1 MCDKPVDFNSYEPTI
16 NGTEDSALSLFD
28 LYKSEDLKQNN
39 NFFNYSLYDN
49 ELNDILYKQNNNYC
63 NNQLSEDCDILNF
76 PHIENE
82 NNQSNVLEKNIF
94 LYTGESEYE
103 LKKEI
108 KEKKELNEESKP
120 KKENKESIA
129 QESEAEPKKEK
140 KELKQL
146 IDPEPEPEPNNVLN
160 ELEPI
165 EEIKLLGRKKKDDI
179 RDREH
184 DKYKEDNMSRKIKV
198 KVKDA
203 LLEFINSKIKE
214 SDFSFVINNKLYS
227 GEEVMLLNITDKKI
241 INTNVDYNIKLFRTK
256 IKYVLGDEISGRFK
270 KYPKNF
276 NEEIINNIYAS
287 ENGGHIRNILDKT
300 FLECL
305 RYYRMDEDIFGN
317 DSYACLSGLQE
328 GFQEFKKELSEDND
342 KKYEDGIINLIN
354 KFETVYSSK
363 TPRKRKGKNMN
374 KELYSL
380 SINKKEI

>member
-1 MCDKPVDFNSYEPTI
+1 MCEKLEYFNSYEPSI
-16 NGTEDSALSLFD
+16 NRIEYSTSCPID
-28 LYKSEDLKQNN
+28 LYESEDLKINKKYINN
-39 NFFNYSLYDN
+39 SVYYNVV
-49 ELNDILYKQNNNYC
+49 NDILYKQNNNYF
-63 NNQLSEDCDILNF
+63 NNVLSDFNCDFNQNILNF

-94 LYTGESEYE
+94 LSTLESEYE
-103 LKKEI
+103 LKKEIKEI

-203 LLEFINSKIKE
+203 LLAFINSKIKE

-241 INTNVDYNIKLFRTK
+241 TNTNVDDNIKLFSTI
-256 IKYVLGDEISGRFK
+256 IKDVLSDEISGRFK

-276 NEEIINNIYAS
+276 NREIINNIYAS

-305 RYYRMDEDIFGN
+305 RYYRMDEDIFDD

-328 GFQEFKKELSEDND
+328 GFQKFKKELSEDND

-354 KFETVYSSK
+354 KFEIVYCSK
-363 TPRKRKGKNMN
+363 TPRNRKGKE
-374 KELYSL
+374 KEK
-380 SINKKEI
+380 I

>member
-1 MCDKPVDFNSYEPTI
+1 MFDKPVDFNSYEPTKI
-16 NGTEDSALSLFD
+16 GTEDCPPSPID
-28 LYKSEDLKQNN
+28 LNKSEDSKQNDKY
-39 NFFNYSLYDN
+39 FNHSFDDN
-49 ELNDILYKQNNNYC
+49 DPNDPLLEQDNNNY
-63 NNQLSEDCDILNF
+63 NNLLSDFNCLIKQNILNN

-94 LYTGESEYE
+94 LYKRDSEIE
-103 LKKEI
+103 LKKEK

-120 KKENKESIA
+120 KKENKELID

-146 IDPEPEPEPNNVLN
+146 IDPVSEPEHNNVLN

-184 DKYKEDNMSRKIKV
+184 DKYKGDNMSRKIKV
-198 KVKDA
+198 KVKDT

-214 SDFSFVINNKLYS
+214 SDFSFIINNKLYS
-227 GEEVMLLNITDKKI
+227 GDEVMLLNITDKKI
-241 INTNVDYNIKLFRTK
+241 TNTNVDYNIELFNTK
-256 IKYVLGDEISGRFK
+256 IRYVLSDEISGKFK

-305 RYYRMDEDIFGN
+305 RYYRMDANIYGDA
-317 DSYACLSGLQE
+317 SYACLNGLQK
-328 GFQEFKKELSEDND
+328 GFQDFKKELSGDND
-342 KKYEDGIINLIN
+342 KKYEDGIIDLIN
-354 KFETVYSSK
+354 KFEIVYSSK
-363 TPRKRKGKNMN
+363 IPRKKRKKH
-374 KELYSL
+374 E
-380 SINKKEI
+380 

>member
-39 NFFNYSLYDN
+39 NLFNYSYYDN

-146 IDPEPEPEPNNVLN
+146 IDPEPEPNNVLN

-165 EEIKLLGRKKKDDI
+165 EEIKLLGRK
-179 RDREH
+179 
-184 DKYKEDNMSRKIKV
+184 RKTI
-198 KVKDA
+198 
-203 LLEFINSKIKE
+203 
-214 SDFSFVINNKLYS
+214 
-227 GEEVMLLNITDKKI
+227 
-241 INTNVDYNIKLFRTK
+241 
-256 IKYVLGDEISGRFK
+256 
-270 KYPKNF
+270 
-276 NEEIINNIYAS
+276 
-287 ENGGHIRNILDKT
+287 
-300 FLECL
+300 
-305 RYYRMDEDIFGN
+305 
-317 DSYACLSGLQE
+317 
-328 GFQEFKKELSEDND
+328 
-342 KKYEDGIINLIN
+342 
-354 KFETVYSSK
+354 
-363 TPRKRKGKNMN
+363 
-374 KELYSL
+374 
-380 SINKKEI
+380 